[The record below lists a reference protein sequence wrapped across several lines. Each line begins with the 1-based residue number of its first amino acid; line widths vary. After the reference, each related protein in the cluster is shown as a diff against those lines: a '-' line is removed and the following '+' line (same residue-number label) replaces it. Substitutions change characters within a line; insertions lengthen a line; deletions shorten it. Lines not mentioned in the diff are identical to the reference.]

1 MRKNANK
8 SKKRPRPEAQVIYQ
22 DQWSSKR
29 KLPLGTRLGLYEPL
43 PMGAPSST
51 RQQEAS
57 LLAVAPAPTT
67 HKGLI
72 FGINPDTGWPVIHDP
87 FAAYD
92 DPRTGVTNANCAF
105 IGDIGK
111 AKSSGIKTWGILRPL
126 LMGRN
131 CVVVDKKYQKNTGEG
146 EYAPL
151 CRLLGKEPIVM
162 SVARR
167 DENGSLIATG
177 SCINVLDPS
186 ITVTTSGDTSP
197 ASQMTLLRT
206 ISQEAL
212 GRELTPKEG
221 EALNVAHD
229 RTLQDCKA
237 EGRVPTIRILLD
249 RLLNPVEGD
258 SASSRITAAELFE
271 WGLDLALALK
281 RMVDSDL
288 AGLIDGETSENIEL
302 GDGLTVFDVS
312 RLPESGPA
320 LSIVMVVINTW
331 LTNRIASRPNSIS
344 TYFIIEEAWHLVR
357 GSVATVIERNMKLS
371 RGLGLGCIF
380 AFHHYSDVPPG
391 SPAQAILKECDT
403 IVLYGQKRKSD
414 AQAVVENYDLPP
426 SFYRDILTQPTGT
439 AKLKIGTLP
448 PITAQHLR
456 SPLEVTLTNT
466 DAAMKLKKVNLAEV
480 LDLESAA

>member
-1 MRKNANK
+1 MSPNTKN
-8 SKKRPRPEAQVIYQ
+8 SKKKAKSERQGFYQ
-22 DQWSSKR
+22 DRWTSKR
-29 KLPLGTRLGLYEPL
+29 RLSIGTKLGLYESL

-87 FAAYD
+87 FAAYE

-111 AKSSGIKTWGILRPL
+111 AKSSGIKCWAILRPL
-126 LMGRN
+126 ILGRN
-131 CVVVDKKYQKNTGEG
+131 CVVVDKKLQKSTGEG

-151 CRLLGKEPIVM
+151 SRILGKEPIAM
-162 SVARR
+162 SIANR
-167 DENGSLIATG
+167 DENGNLVPTG
-177 SCINVLDPS
+177 SCINVLDPN
-186 ITVTTSGDTSP
+186 ITVTTSGDFSP
-197 ASQMTLLRT
+197 ASQITLLRI
-206 ISQEAL
+206 ISEEAL
-212 GRELTPKEG
+212 GRKLKPKEG
-221 EALNVAHD
+221 EALSIAHE
-229 RTLQDCKA
+229 RTLKNCK
-237 EGRVPTIRILLD
+237 EQGRVPTIRILLD
-249 RLLNPVEGD
+249 LLLNPVEG
-258 SASSRITAAELFE
+258 SAPSSKIDTDDLFE
-271 WGLDLALALK
+271 WGLELALELK
-281 RMVDSDL
+281 RMVNSDL
-288 AGLIDGETSENIEL
+288 AGLIDGETSADVEL

-320 LSIVMVVINTW
+320 LSIVMMVINTW
-331 LTNRIASRPNSIS
+331 ITNRIASNPNSIS
-344 TYFIIEEAWHLVR
+344 TNFIIEEAWHLVR

-371 RGLGLGCIF
+371 RGLGMGCIF
-380 AFHHYSDVPPG
+380 AFHHYSDVPDG

-403 IVLYGQKRKSD
+403 VVLYGQKRKND
-414 AQAVVENYDLPP
+414 AMAVVENYDLPS

-456 SPLEVTLTNT
+456 SPLEVKMTNT
-466 DAAMKLKKVNLAEV
+466 DAAMKLKKVNLNEL